1 MGLYDREY
9 HRENLFGQRE
19 FTPVGFFSNMPKASR
34 IILLINIGAFVL
46 SIIPSV
52 QEFLFTWLSV
62 YPVNLWFS
70 LQVWRLISYQFLHG
84 DFFHILFNMLM
95 LYFLGPLLEQ
105 HWGSKAFVRFY
116 LICGAAGGVVYT
128 LLAQFGILGVGS
140 MVGASGAVYGLMAAT
155 AVLYPRM
162 RVYIFGVFPMTMA
175 VLVIVLAIISL
186 LNFASGS
193 NAGGEAAHLAGI
205 AVGLVYVKYKPM
217 YINWRMT
224 RQKGVWDRKIQ
235 LQREFEAD
243 VDRILT
249 KIHQQGI
256 QSLTKAEKA
265 TLREATR
272 HEQQANQKI
281 DNMVK

>member
-9 HRENLFGQRE
+9 HRESLFGQRE
-19 FTPVGFFSNMPKASR
+19 FTPMGFFNNMPKASR
-34 IILLINIGAFVL
+34 IILLINIGLFLL
-46 SIIPSV
+46 SIIPPV
-52 QEFLFTWLSV
+52 QDVLLTWFSV
-62 YPVNLWFS
+62 YPISLGVS
-70 LQVWRLISYQFLHG
+70 LQVWRLVSYQFLHAG
-84 DFFHILFNMLM
+84 IFHILFNMLM

-128 LLAQFGILGVGS
+128 LLAQLGILGVGS

-175 VLVIVLAIISL
+175 VLVIVSAIISL

-217 YINWRMT
+217 YTNWRMT
-224 RQKGVWDRKIQ
+224 RQKGAWDRKIQ
-235 LQREFEAD
+235 QQREFEVE

-256 QSLTKAEKA
+256 QSLTNAEKA
-265 TLREATR
+265 TLKEATR
-272 HEQQANQKI
+272 REQQANQKI
-281 DNMVK
+281 DNMAK